1 MTQPSKEQIGYNKT
15 FIRWLIGAI
24 IVLLICVTI
33 VICITNTYTIRLEMD
48 NNTLEA
54 VKSINWSALPK

>member
-1 MTQPSKEQIGYNKT
+1 MNKYG
-15 FIRWLIGAI
+15 FWF
-24 IVLLICVTI
+24 LICMIICFTLAFCVILI
-33 VICITNTYTIRLEMD
+33 VNNDWHYTLRFQMD

>member
-1 MTQPSKEQIGYNKT
+1 MTNITKHDIWCMTLILITIILCLTILYIQSHSWI
-15 FIRWLIGAI
+15 IRF
-24 IVLLICVTI
+24 
-33 VICITNTYTIRLEMD
+33 EMD